1 MRLYEID
8 ENIRK
13 VVDNGF
19 SVDADTGEI
28 LFDESD
34 LESLKEQFSEKVE
47 ACLLMVKELR
57 YDSSAMREEEKSLAE
72 RRRAAERKAD
82 GLLAYV
88 TRYLDGERFETA
100 RTKLSYR
107 KSRVVE
113 IDDEAALPEGCYTTM
128 RKPDKKAIKAA
139 IDGGAEVPGAH
150 VVEKTNAV
158 LK

>member
-13 VVDNGF
+13 VVGNGF
-19 SVDADTGEI
+19 SADPDTGEI
-28 LFDESD
+28 LFDEGD
-34 LESLKEQFSEKVE
+34 LESLRQQFAEKVE

-57 YDSSAMREEEKSLAE
+57 HDAEAMRDEERALAE
-72 RRRAAERKAD
+72 RRRAAERKAER
-82 GLLAYV
+82 LLSYAV
-88 TRYLDGERFETA
+88 EHLGGEKFETP

-107 KSRVVE
+107 RSRVVE
-113 IDDEAALPEGCYTTM
+113 IDDESALPEGCFEM
-128 RKPDKKAIKAA
+128 VRKPDKRAIKAA
-139 IDGGAEVPGAH
+139 IDGGADVPGAH